1 MSLQVR
7 IAVFSQ
13 HHVDGLDLS
22 SNPLLY
28 MMRCYPVS
36 SNVTKYIFLFFLETI
51 FFSFVC
57 ACKPC
62 HIAMLKVPAGSW
74 TLVVVGSD
82 CIMNAHMIICILTIQ
97 SYAFYGII

>member
-1 MSLQVR
+1 MMSLQVR

-36 SNVTKYIFLFFLETI
+36 SNIYID
-51 FFSFVC
+51 SVVC
-57 ACKPC
+57 ACSQ
-62 HIAMLKVPAGSW
+62 IAILKVSAGSW
-74 TLVVVGSD
+74 TLVVVGSGTV
-82 CIMNAHMIICILTIQ
+82 ILTEMQYNMITL
-97 SYAFYGII
+97 